1 MTTFAESNILSE
13 TRQEYESKVDL
24 LCEWADAYY
33 EKDQPVVPDSV
44 YDQLFREVQT
54 IEAANPEWVRLDSP
68 TLRVGSAP
76 LKEFGQVEHGEPM
89 LSIDNAL
96 DAEEA
101 AAFGIRVANELG
113 LDPEEVLYGKEPK
126 YDGLSCS
133 LVYENGLL
141 VQAGTRGDGLV
152 GEDVTAQVR
161 TIRDVPL
168 TLKGL

>member
-13 TRQEYESKVDL
+13 TRQEYDSKVDL

-33 EKDQPVVPDSV
+33 AKDQPVVPDSV

-54 IEAANPEWVRLDSP
+54 IEAAKPEWVRLDSP
-68 TLRVGSAP
+68 TLRVGAAP

-96 DAEEA
+96 NAEEA

-126 YDGLSCS
+126 YG
-133 LVYENGLL
+133 G
-141 VQAGTRGDGLV
+141 
-152 GEDVTAQVR
+152 VR
-161 TIRDVPL
+161 RNRRNFRHSRSSPATIASKSIGFPPL
-168 TLKGL
+168 